1 MKYTKTL
8 LDHFRNPRNVGV
20 IKDADGVGKV
30 TSPVCGDIME
40 LYIKVKDERIVDVK
54 FQTFGCAAAIASSSV
69 LTELIK
75 GKKIDEALEIT
86 NKRIV
91 DTLGGLPEEKLHC
104 SVLAEDGVR
113 KAIEDYKSKQK
124 TTPQSR
130 FAPTGQADYRS

>member
-1 MKYTKTL
+1 MKYTETL
-8 LDHFRNPRNVGV
+8 LEHFRNPRNVGV
-20 IKDADGVGKV
+20 IEDADGVGRV

-75 GKKIDEALEIT
+75 GKTINEALEIT
-86 NKRIV
+86 NKRII
-91 DTLGGLPEEKLHC
+91 DTLGGLPKEKVHC
-104 SVLAEDGVR
+104 SVLAEDGVK
-113 KAIEDYKSKQK
+113 KAIEDYKTKQR

-130 FAPTGQADYRS
+130 FAPTGQAD